1 MIVSWHDIGI
11 WARGVLGTTV
21 GNLITLAVVTAIT
34 STNWFKN
41 FLAKLSEDFNN
52 ILKLR
57 YQARLNAYQAQ
68 SREKAK

>member
-1 MIVSWHDIGI
+1 MLVTWHDIGV
-11 WARGVLGTTV
+11 WAIGVLGTTV

-52 ILKLR
+52 ILK
-57 YQARLNAYQAQ
+57 ARRMAQ
-68 SREKAK
+68 EKK